1 MVKKVKTEQAT
12 PLPHTETTESDTVN
26 PDTETAAELSALPLL
41 PLTLG
46 LTLRQ
51 ARRQKKLKLSSVAKK
66 LCIKEI
72 YLDALEQG
80 HYHIFPALVYGIG
93 FLRSYATFLGLNAD
107 EMVDLFYRETT
118 DIKTDT
124 LDMPQADNPKV
135 IPTTKI
141 IIKSLFLLLLFFLM
155 WSGVQILAYKPV
167 PLPQLKAPVLQEIAP
182 TPDTPESDDIDDE
195 TPPLVADEMTP
206 PTAVVSSPKKGQSPT
221 TNTLSSNKRHQPVS
235 YGLKTPAS
243 VSFVAT
249 APAHIE
255 VRDPEANQV
264 LLAQNLQPGD
274 RFNPA
279 EDSEGLVFKTDNAG
293 AIMVHI
299 NGQAARALGAPGQT
313 KIVDL
318 TDKTFLTK
326 D

>member
-12 PLPHTETTESDTVN
+12 SLPQTEITESEAAN
-26 PDTETAAELSALPLL
+26 PDTETTTELSALPLL

-141 IIKSLFLLLLFFLM
+141 IIKSLFLLFLFFLM
-155 WSGVQILAYKPV
+155 WSVVQVLAYKPV
-167 PLPQLKAPVLQEIAP
+167 PLPQLNTPILQEIP
-182 TPDTPESDDIDDE
+182 PEPGISDSEDANDS
-195 TPPLVADEMTP
+195 TAPLVADELTP
-206 PTAVVSSPKKGQSPT
+206 PPAVISPKKTVQSSTPAG
-221 TNTLSSNKRHQPVS
+221 KRHQPVS

-255 VRDPEANQV
+255 VRDSEANQV

-299 NGQAARALGAPGQT
+299 NGRAARALGTTGQT

>member
-12 PLPHTETTESDTVN
+12 SLPQTEITESEAAN
-26 PDTETAAELSALPLL
+26 PDTETTTELSALPLL

-141 IIKSLFLLLLFFLM
+141 IIKSLFLLFLFFLM
-155 WSGVQILAYKPV
+155 WSVVQVLAYKPV
-167 PLPQLKAPVLQEIAP
+167 PLPQLNAPILQEIP
-182 TPDTPESDDIDDE
+182 PEPGISDSEDANDS
-195 TPPLVADEMTP
+195 TAPLVADELTP
-206 PTAVVSSPKKGQSPT
+206 PPAVISPKKTVQSSTPAG
-221 TNTLSSNKRHQPVS
+221 KRHQPVS

-255 VRDPEANQV
+255 VRDSEANQV

-299 NGQAARALGAPGQT
+299 NGRAARALGATGQT

>member
-12 PLPHTETTESDTVN
+12 SLPQTKITKSEATN
-26 PDTETAAELSALPLL
+26 PDTETTTELSALPLL

-141 IIKSLFLLLLFFLM
+141 IIKSLFLLFLFFLM
-155 WSGVQILAYKPV
+155 WSVVQILAYKPV
-167 PLPQLKAPVLQEIAP
+167 PLPQLNAPILQEIP
-182 TPDTPESDDIDDE
+182 PEPGISDSEDANDS
-195 TPPLVADEMTP
+195 TAPLVADELTP
-206 PTAVVSSPKKGQSPT
+206 PPAVISPKKTVQSSTPAG
-221 TNTLSSNKRHQPVS
+221 KRHQPVS
-235 YGLKTPAS
+235 YGMKTPAS

-255 VRDPEANQV
+255 VRDSEANQV

-299 NGQAARALGAPGQT
+299 NGRAARALGATGQT

>member
-12 PLPHTETTESDTVN
+12 SLPQTKITESEAAN
-26 PDTETAAELSALPLL
+26 PDTETTTELSALPLL

-141 IIKSLFLLLLFFLM
+141 IIKSLFLLFLFFLM
-155 WSGVQILAYKPV
+155 WSVVQVLAYKPV
-167 PLPQLKAPVLQEIAP
+167 PLPQLNAPILQEIP
-182 TPDTPESDDIDDE
+182 PEPGISDSEDANDS
-195 TPPLVADEMTP
+195 TAPLVADELTP
-206 PTAVVSSPKKGQSPT
+206 PPAVISPKKTVQSSTPAG
-221 TNTLSSNKRHQPVS
+221 KRHQPVS

-255 VRDPEANQV
+255 VRDSEANQV

-299 NGQAARALGAPGQT
+299 NGRAARALGATGQT

>member
-12 PLPHTETTESDTVN
+12 SLPQTKITESETAN
-26 PDTETAAELSALPLL
+26 PDTETTTELSALPLL

-141 IIKSLFLLLLFFLM
+141 IIKSLFLLFLFFLM
-155 WSGVQILAYKPV
+155 WSVVQVLAYKPV
-167 PLPQLKAPVLQEIAP
+167 PLPQLNAPILQEIP
-182 TPDTPESDDIDDE
+182 PEPGISDSEDANDS
-195 TPPLVADEMTP
+195 TAPLVADELTP
-206 PTAVVSSPKKGQSPT
+206 PPAVISPKKTVQSSTPAG
-221 TNTLSSNKRHQPVS
+221 KRHQPVS
-235 YGLKTPAS
+235 YGMKTPAS

-255 VRDPEANQV
+255 VRDSEANQV

-299 NGQAARALGAPGQT
+299 NGRAARALGATGQT

>member
-12 PLPHTETTESDTVN
+12 SLPQTEITESEAAN
-26 PDTETAAELSALPLL
+26 PDTETSTELSALPLL

-141 IIKSLFLLLLFFLM
+141 IIKSLFLLFLFFLM
-155 WSGVQILAYKPV
+155 WSVVQVLAYKPV
-167 PLPQLKAPVLQEIAP
+167 PLPQLNAPILQEIP
-182 TPDTPESDDIDDE
+182 PEPGISDSEDASDS
-195 TPPLVADEMTP
+195 TAPLVADELTP
-206 PTAVVSSPKKGQSPT
+206 PPAVISPKKTVQSSTPAG
-221 TNTLSSNKRHQPVS
+221 KRHQPVS

-255 VRDPEANQV
+255 VRDSEANQV

-299 NGQAARALGAPGQT
+299 NGRAARALGTTGQT

>member
-12 PLPHTETTESDTVN
+12 SLPQTEITESEAAN
-26 PDTETAAELSALPLL
+26 PDTETTTELSALPLL

-141 IIKSLFLLLLFFLM
+141 IIKSLFLLFLFFLM
-155 WSGVQILAYKPV
+155 WSVVQVLAYKPV
-167 PLPQLKAPVLQEIAP
+167 PLPQLNAPILQEIP
-182 TPDTPESDDIDDE
+182 PEPGISDSEDANDS
-195 TPPLVADEMTP
+195 TAPLVADELTP
-206 PTAVVSSPKKGQSPT
+206 PPAVISPKKTVQSSTPAG
-221 TNTLSSNKRHQPVS
+221 KRHQPVS

-255 VRDPEANQV
+255 VRDSEANQV

-299 NGQAARALGAPGQT
+299 NGRAARALGTTGQT

>member
-12 PLPHTETTESDTVN
+12 SLPQTEITESEAAN
-26 PDTETAAELSALPLL
+26 PDTETTTELSALPLL

-141 IIKSLFLLLLFFLM
+141 IIKSLFLLFLFFLM
-155 WSGVQILAYKPV
+155 WSVVQVLAYKPV
-167 PLPQLKAPVLQEIAP
+167 PLPQLNAPILQEIPPAP
-182 TPDTPESDDIDDE
+182 GISDSEDANDS
-195 TPPLVADEMTP
+195 TAPLVADELTP
-206 PTAVVSSPKKGQSPT
+206 PPAVISPKKTVQSSTPAG
-221 TNTLSSNKRHQPVS
+221 KRHQPVS

-255 VRDPEANQV
+255 VRDSEANQV

-293 AIMVHI
+293 AIMVHV
-299 NGQAARALGAPGQT
+299 NGRAARALGTTGQT

>member
-12 PLPHTETTESDTVN
+12 SLPQTEITESEAAN
-26 PDTETAAELSALPLL
+26 PDTETTTELSALPLL

-141 IIKSLFLLLLFFLM
+141 IIKSLFLLFLFFLM
-155 WSGVQILAYKPV
+155 WSVVQVLAYKPV
-167 PLPQLKAPVLQEIAP
+167 PLPQLNAPILQEIP
-182 TPDTPESDDIDDE
+182 PEPGISDSEDANDS
-195 TPPLVADEMTP
+195 TAPLVADELTP
-206 PTAVVSSPKKGQSPT
+206 PPAVISPKKTVQSSTPAG
-221 TNTLSSNKRHQPVS
+221 KRHQPVS

-255 VRDPEANQV
+255 VRDSEANQV

-293 AIMVHI
+293 AIMVHV
-299 NGQAARALGAPGQT
+299 NGRAARALGATGQT